1 MGLYFKFSIV
11 LLYIVLTVIYIIKQ
25 LILKYN
31 KTNKLK
37 LFSIK
42 RFIRYPKIILNSN
55 VILVIIFFSIIS
67 NSIIFFQNKKYE
79 ILYNQ
84 KDISGEA
91 VILSNKIEKQYNR
104 IYKIK
109 YQNNYYY

>member
-55 VILVIIFFSIIS
+55 VILVIIFFQLFQIQL
-67 NSIIFFQNKKYE
+67 FFFKIRNMKY
-79 ILYNQ
+79 
-84 KDISGEA
+84 
-91 VILSNKIEKQYNR
+91 
-104 IYKIK
+104 YK
-109 YQNNYYY
+109 